1 MTVGQTNLLVVV
13 CSRMDFDAVWLEDGG
28 WLRVDELGV
37 RVRFVDSDDGR
48 LEPVSVE
55 MIDDAALTVRTLQRI
70 PFGRIEAAA
79 NGSQL
84 AELLRDRIANPD
96 KDTPA
101 LVFDLRETG
110 NRIADPQTLKSSTFT
125 RAPTFPKGTVVMGL
139 SPSHEDTA
147 ERVMAILAS
156 EPARYG
162 DEFYRAFAALYEW
175 EATRSERPGAA
186 LSERLDVP
194 IGRVWRWVR
203 VCRTKGYLAPSRSGT
218 KEA

>member
-96 KDTPA
+96 TDTPA
-101 LVFDLRETG
+101 LVFDL
-110 NRIADPQTLKSSTFT
+110 KSSTFT
-125 RAPTFPKGTVVMGL
+125 KAPTFPKGTVVMGL
-139 SPSHEDTA
+139 SPSPEDTE

-162 DEFYRAFAALYEW
+162 DEFYRAFAALYEV